1 MKKFKT
7 KLITYDISGAW
18 TFLTLPFSVEKE
30 YGTKAQVKVKGTIDG
45 VSYKSTLLPL
55 GDGKHNLVVK
65 KEIRKK
71 IGKEA
76 GNTVSVT
83 LEKDMTKRVVIV
95 PQDFRNALR
104 SKAAEFFDGLAPSYK
119 KAYVDWIESAKKEE
133 TRQRRITK
141 SVEKLSKGEK
151 LK

>member
-18 TFLTLPFSVEKE
+18 TFLTVPFSVEKE
-30 YGTKAQVKVKGTIDG
+30 YGTKAKVKVKGTIDG
-45 VSYKSTLLPL
+45 LSYESTLLPL
-55 GDGKHNLVVK
+55 GGGKHNLVVK

-76 GNTVSVT
+76 GDTVSVT
-83 LEKDMTKRVVIV
+83 MEKDTAKRVVKV
-95 PQDFRNALR
+95 PKDFRDTMNQQ
-104 SKAAEFFDGLAPSYK
+104 AAKFFKGLAPSYK
-119 KAYVDWIESAKKEE
+119 KLYVEWITGAKKDE
-133 TRQRRITK
+133 TRQRRIAK
-141 SVEKLSKGEK
+141 AVKLLNEGKK

>member
-7 KLITYDISGAW
+7 KLISYDISGAW
-18 TFLTLPFSVEKE
+18 TFLTVPFSVEKE

-45 VSYKSTLLPL
+45 ISYKSTLLPL

-65 KEIRKK
+65 KEIRNK

-76 GNTVSVT
+76 GDIVSVT
-83 LEKDMTKRVVIV
+83 LEKDTAKRVVKA
-95 PQDFRNALR
+95 PQDLR
-104 SKAAEFFDGLAPSYK
+104 DAMTKKASEFFDGLAPSYK
-119 KAYVDWIESAKKEE
+119 KAYVEWIESAKKEE
-133 TRQRRITK
+133 TRQRRIAK
-141 SVEKLSKGEK
+141 AVDMLSGGKK

>member
-18 TFLTLPFSVEKE
+18 TFLTVPFSVEKE
-30 YGTKAQVKVKGTIDG
+30 YGTRAQVKVKGSIDG

-55 GDGKHNLVVK
+55 GDGQHNLVVK

-76 GNTVSVT
+76 GDTVEVT
-83 LEKDMTKRVVIV
+83 LEKDMEKRIVKAPTDLQKAMTK
-95 PQDFRNALR
+95 
-104 SKAAEFFDGLAPSYK
+104 KAASFFEDLAPSYK
-119 KAYVDWIESAKKEE
+119 KAYVDWIESAKKGE
-133 TRQRRITK
+133 TRQKRIDK
-141 SVEKLSKGEK
+141 SVDLLSNK
-151 LK
+151 LKLK

>member
-18 TFLTLPFSVEKE
+18 TFLTVPFSVEKE
-30 YGTKAQVKVKGTIDG
+30 YGTKAKVKVKGTIDG
-45 VSYKSTLLPL
+45 LSYESTLLPL
-55 GDGKHNLVVK
+55 GGGKHNLVVK

-76 GNTVSVT
+76 GDTVSVT
-83 LEKDMTKRVVIV
+83 MEKDTAKRVVKV
-95 PQDFRNALR
+95 PKDFRDAMNQQAT
-104 SKAAEFFDGLAPSYK
+104 EFFKGLAPSYK
-119 KAYVDWIESAKKEE
+119 KLYVEWITGAKKDE
-133 TRQRRITK
+133 TRQRRIAK
-141 SVEKLSKGEK
+141 AVKLLNEGKK